1 MRFLFYLAHPAKF
14 QFHKAQLMELKSKGH
29 TVDIIIN
36 SKDVLEEL
44 LIEDDFE
51 YTNLFPNGRKIKGVH
66 VYIAAF
72 ITIFRTLHRLF
83 KYTKGKKYDLFIG
96 DLLTVLGRLKG
107 VRSLY
112 PTDDVIRQVPEQSI
126 FLFTCNHII
135 APTITELGIFNKKK
149 INYDGYKALAYLHPS
164 IFSPDLTAID
174 KKYREK
180 NKLFFIRCTGF
191 GATHD
196 IGRNGINN
204 EVLEDIIDLLGN
216 RGDIVISSER
226 ELPEHLNQY
235 LYTGKK
241 NDIFHYMAFA
251 DIVIGDSVSM
261 CVEAALL
268 GTPVVEYDDYWFEME
283 QLMELQH
290 KYKLIN
296 LFQPPDL
303 QPMFEKVEEILNT
316 PSYKDDIK
324 VKRDKFIEEK
334 IDVNDFLIW
343 FMENYPSSYSEY
355 KKLPF
360 VQYKFKSF
368 DGY

>member
-1 MRFLFYLAHPAKF
+1 MRFLFYLPHPAKF
-14 QFHKAQLMELKSKGH
+14 QFHKAQLKELRNNGH
-29 TVDIIIN
+29 TVDIVIN

-44 LIEDDFE
+44 LIEENFE
-51 YTNLFPNGRKIKGVH
+51 YKNLFPEGRKIKGLH
-66 VYIAAF
+66 VYLAAF
-72 ITIFRTLHRLF
+72 ITIFRTLYRLF

-107 VRSLY
+107 VPSLY

-135 APTITELGIFNKKK
+135 APSITELGIFNKKK

-164 IFSPDLTAID
+164 IFSPDASVID
-174 KKYREK
+174 DKYRKK
-180 NKLFFIRCTGF
+180 NKMFFIRCTGF

-196 IGRNGINN
+196 LGRKGIDN
-204 EVLEDIIDLLGN
+204 EVLESIIDLLGN
-216 RGDIVISSER
+216 RGDIIISSER
-226 ELPEHLNQY
+226 ELPERFNQY

-283 QLMELQH
+283 QLIELQH

-296 LFQPPDL
+296 LFQPPNL
-303 QPMFEKVEEILNT
+303 QPMLEMIDKIINT

-324 VKRDKFIEEK
+324 KKKEKFIEEK
-334 IDVNDFLIW
+334 INVSGFLTW
-343 FMENYPSSYSEY
+343 LMENYPKSYLEY
-355 KKLPF
+355 KKSPF
-360 VQYKFKSF
+360 IQYKFKHF
-368 DGY
+368 